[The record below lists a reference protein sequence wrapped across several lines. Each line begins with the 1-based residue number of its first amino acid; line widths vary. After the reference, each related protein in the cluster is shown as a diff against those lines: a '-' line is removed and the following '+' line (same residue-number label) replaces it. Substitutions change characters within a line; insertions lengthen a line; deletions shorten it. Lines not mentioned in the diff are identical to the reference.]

1 MRLDQEMLQFVLNNE
16 GFSRWI
22 ETTNNGGGDGGADPG
37 PGKDIG
43 GGLLELPSKFLNQAV
58 GFDNFDETLHTF
70 KLLQDEFSQGVRWC
84 GGDLADDG
92 GREVVGDVIYLNSS
106 SVN

>member
-1 MRLDQEMLQFVLNNE
+1 MFQFFLSNE
-16 GFSRWI
+16 GFGGRI
-22 ETTNNGGGDGGADPG
+22 ETTNNGCGYGRSNPR
-37 PGKDIG
+37 PGKDLSG
-43 GGLLELPSKFLNQAV
+43 ELLELPGKFLKQAV
-58 GFDNFDETLHTF
+58 GVDIFGKTLCIF
-70 KLLQDEFSQGVRWC
+70 KLLRDEFSQGVRWC